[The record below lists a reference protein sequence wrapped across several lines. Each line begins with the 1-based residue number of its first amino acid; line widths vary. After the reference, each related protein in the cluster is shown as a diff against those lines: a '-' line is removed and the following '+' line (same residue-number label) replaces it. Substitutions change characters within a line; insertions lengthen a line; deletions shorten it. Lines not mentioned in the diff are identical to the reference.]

1 MAKDA
6 ATVAQ
11 RWAQNLGN
19 AGQKITDGVNAVS
32 QAPGA
37 AAAAQVQ
44 VWAQNTQAAQAKFA
58 RNVAAVSLN
67 QWQQAVINKGI
78 GRLASGAT
86 AAEPKFQ
93 TFMSKLLPYVQS
105 GRSALPKRGNL
116 QANIARMTAWVTYMS
131 KFQK

>member
-11 RWAQNLGN
+11 RWAQNLGS

-37 AAAAQVQ
+37 AAAAQVG
-44 VWAQNTQAAQAKFA
+44 VWAANTQAAQAKFA

-78 GRLASGAT
+78 GRLQSGAQ

-93 TFMSKLLPYVQS
+93 VFMTKLLPYVQS
-105 GRSALPKRGNL
+105 GRGTLPKRGNL
-116 QANIARMTAWVTYMS
+116 QQNIARMTQWVTYMS

>member
-6 ATVAQ
+6 ASVAQ
-11 RWAQNLGN
+11 RWASNLGN
-19 AGQKITDGVNAVS
+19 AGAKITDGVNAVT

-37 AAAAQVQ
+37 AAAAQVS

-78 GRLASGAT
+78 GRLASGAA

-93 TFMSKLLPYVQS
+93 VFMTKLLPYVAS